1 MEPNDLREAVQEPV
15 ILFREGHTNVEY
27 VIDMPAGEVTGLFD
41 RRLISQAVT
50 NLVKNATEA
59 VETAA
64 ESAPADW
71 KGQVET
77 RLLLGDGRASIEVID
92 NGIGLPKH
100 NRSRLLEPYVA
111 TRATRAPASGWRS
124 SEDRGAARRRPRARG
139 CPARARPQPRR
150 PGADH
155 AAAAT
160 RQGAAEG
167 QGRGG
172 LMPVP

>member
-100 NRSRLLEPYVA
+100 NRSRLLEPYVTNKGHKGTGLGLA
-111 TRATRAPASGWRS
+111 IVQKIVEQHGGVLALEDAPPGPGRS
-124 SEDRGAARRRPRARG
+124 RGALVRITLPLQLDKG
-139 CPARARPQPRR
+139 QQK
-150 PGADH
+150 DK
-155 AAAAT
+155 AAAA
-160 RQGAAEG
+160 
-167 QGRGG
+167 
-172 LMPVP
+172 